1 MCIFDL
7 SSHSRSYFGVNI
19 YLRKHR
25 HYLFG
30 YLFVCIYTYI
40 FMYRY
45 IQLNL
50 IFSMLEFV
58 TYLFANY
65 LVFVGC
71 FLCKPGIAASYLY
84 HAGNTWFFSFS
95 LLSCVTGGLR
105 PVGFGHKKEVVF
117 VYFCGTEGV
126 KIFVPATYLQL
137 QGRHLLEKKID

>member
-25 HYLFG
+25 QYLFG
-30 YLFVCIYTYI
+30 YLLVCVYIYI

-65 LVFVGC
+65 LVFVIFVGC

-84 HAGNTWFFSFS
+84 HPAIRVFSPFP
-95 LLSCVTGGLR
+95 CFHV
-105 PVGFGHKKEVVF
+105 
-117 VYFCGTEGV
+117 
-126 KIFVPATYLQL
+126 
-137 QGRHLLEKKID
+137 